1 MEMAVVSFHDDFP
14 NVSPVIVGF
23 HGSLRNVSLI
33 IVSFHD
39 GFPNVSPVIISS
51 HGSLRNGS
59 SPP

>member
-1 MEMAVVSFHDDFP
+1 
-14 NVSPVIVGF
+14 
-23 HGSLRNVSLI
+23 
-33 IVSFHD
+33 VSFHD